1 LDKCAARQL
10 TVGIIAADQPDARGV
25 GDKGG
30 DLLPHLGCFGDQRR
44 GDHAAG
50 AAGSDVL
57 GISGEGIM
65 QLALLDRGVT
75 VLTLFLKFLMLSG
88 WKWVKRK

>member
-1 LDKCAARQL
+1 MDKCAARQL

-50 AAGSDVL
+50 AAGSRRHGVDAVL
-57 GISGEGIM
+57 KVPDAI
-65 QLALLDRGVT
+65 GVE
-75 VLTLFLKFLMLSG
+75 VG
-88 WKWVKRK
+88 